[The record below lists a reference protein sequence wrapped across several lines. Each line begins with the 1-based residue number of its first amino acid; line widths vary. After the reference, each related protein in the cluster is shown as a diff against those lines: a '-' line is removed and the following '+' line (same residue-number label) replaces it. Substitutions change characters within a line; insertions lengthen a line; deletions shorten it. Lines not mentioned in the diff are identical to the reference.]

1 MSGAKRRKV
10 LQMSFGWKGKS
21 AVVTGA
27 ASGIGLALAEELVA
41 RGARVLMADIAEAAL
56 ACEAGRLG
64 AEHRVCDVSDPAAV
78 ERLAADTKSLFGV
91 VDLAFANAGTI
102 VNGPLADATPVEFD
116 FIYAVNVRGAWS
128 TMAAFAR
135 IMRQQEHGGRI
146 CVTASEHSLGLQH
159 AGAGFYTA
167 SKHAVL
173 GLAEVFRAELP
184 ATVTISAFCPGLVA
198 TGLADAVRPPHL
210 AHPSEKQRAFGRAV
224 QALGMNA
231 SDAAKA
237 ALDGVA
243 RGDFYI
249 VTHANAHAAA
259 ARRFNEIDAAFAA
272 QAPAGKDADRYD
284 VNRIVAELRA
294 QRKPG

>member
-1 MSGAKRRKV
+1 MSYVWAGKR
-10 LQMSFGWKGKS
+10 

-27 ASGIGLALAEELVA
+27 ASGIGLALSEELVA
-41 RGARVLMADIAEAAL
+41 RGARVLMADIAQAAL
-56 ACEAGRLG
+56 AREAARLG
-64 AEHRVCDVSDPAAV
+64 AAARVCDVADPAAV
-78 ERLAADTKSLFGV
+78 EQMAEHARNLFGT

-102 VNGPLADATPVEFD
+102 VNGSLADASPAEFD
-116 FIYAVNVRGAWS
+116 FVYAVNVRGAWS

-135 IMRQQEHGGRI
+135 IMREQQQGGRI

-159 AGAGFYTA
+159 GGAGFYTA

-184 ATVTISAFCPGLVA
+184 ADVQISTFCPGLVA
-198 TGLADAVRPPHL
+198 TNLADAVRPTSL
-210 AHPSEKQRAFGRAV
+210 TQPSDKQRAFGRAV
-224 QALGMNA
+224 QAQGMSAANA
-231 SDAAKA
+231 ARA

-249 VTHANAHAAA
+249 VTHANAFAAA
-259 ARRFNEIDAAFAA
+259 KRRFAEIDAAFAT
-272 QAPAGKDADRYD
+272 QAPVGEDPERYD
-284 VNRIVAELRA
+284 VNRIVAGMLA

>member
-1 MSGAKRRKV
+1 MTFA
-10 LQMSFGWKGKS
+10 WTGKS

-27 ASGIGLALAEELVA
+27 ASGIGLALSEELVA

-56 ACEAGRLG
+56 AREATRLG
-64 AEHRVCDVSDPAAV
+64 TAHRLCDVADPEAV
-78 ERLAADTKSLFGV
+78 ERLAGDAQHLFAT

-102 VNGPLADATPVEFD
+102 INGPLADSTPAEFD
-116 FIYAVNVRGAWS
+116 FVYAVNVRGAWS

-135 IMRQQEHGGRI
+135 LMRGQEHGGRI

-159 AGAGFYTA
+159 GGAGFYTA

-184 ATVTISAFCPGLVA
+184 DKVKISAFCPGLVA
-198 TGLADAVRPPHL
+198 TNLADAVRPADFSQPKE
-210 AHPSEKQRAFGRAV
+210 SQRAFGRDV
-224 QALGMNA
+224 QAQGMA
-231 SDAAKA
+231 AIDAARA

-259 ARRFNEIDAAFAA
+259 KRRFAEIDSAFAA
-272 QAPAGKDADRYD
+272 QSPVGTDADRYD
-284 VNRIVAELRA
+284 VSRIVNAMLA
-294 QRKPG
+294 QRKNR

>member
-1 MSGAKRRKV
+1 MTFA
-10 LQMSFGWKGKS
+10 WTGKS

-27 ASGIGLALAEELVA
+27 ASGIGLALSEELVA
-41 RGARVLMADIAEAAL
+41 RGAHVLMADIAEAAL
-56 ACEAGRLG
+56 AREATRLG
-64 AEHRVCDVSDPAAV
+64 AAQRLCDVADAAAV
-78 ERLAADTKSLFGV
+78 ERLAGDAHHLFGT
-91 VDLAFANAGTI
+91 VDFAFANAGTI
-102 VNGPLADATPVEFD
+102 INGPLADSTPAEFD
-116 FIYAVNVRGAWS
+116 FVYAVNVRGAWS

-135 IMRQQEHGGRI
+135 LMRGQKHGGRI

-159 AGAGFYTA
+159 GGAGFYTA

-184 ATVTISAFCPGLVA
+184 AKVGISAFCPGLVA
-198 TGLADAVRPPHL
+198 TGLADAVRPSHL
-210 AHPSEKQRAFGRAV
+210 AQPGEKQRAFGRAV
-224 QALGMNA
+224 QAQGMSA

-259 ARRFNEIDAAFAA
+259 KRRFTEIDAAFAA
-272 QAPAGKDADRYD
+272 QAPVGEDADRYD
-284 VNRIVAELRA
+284 VNRVVAAMLA

>member
-1 MSGAKRRKV
+1 
-10 LQMSFGWKGKS
+10 MSFFWAGKN

-41 RGARVLMADIAEAAL
+41 RGAQVLMADIAEGAL
-56 ACEAGRLG
+56 AREAARLG
-64 AEHRVCDVSDPAAV
+64 AAFRVCDIADPAAV
-78 ERLAADTKSLFGV
+78 EQMARNARDLFGT

-102 VNGPLADATPVEFD
+102 VNGALADASPAEFD
-116 FIYAVNVRGAWS
+116 FVYAVNVRGAWN

-135 IMRQQEHGGRI
+135 IMREQQQGGRI

-159 AGAGFYTA
+159 GGAGFYTA

-184 ATVTISAFCPGLVA
+184 AEVRISAFCPGLV
-198 TGLADAVRPPHL
+198 TTNLADAIRPTSL
-210 AHPSEKQRAFGRAV
+210 TQPSDKQRAFGRAV
-224 QALGMNA
+224 QAQGMSA
-231 SDAAKA
+231 ADAARA

-249 VTHANAHAAA
+249 VTHANAYLAAK
-259 ARRFNEIDAAFAA
+259 RRFEEIDAAFAA
-272 QAPAGKDADRYD
+272 QAPVGEDVDRYD
-284 VNRIVAELRA
+284 VNRIVAGMLA
-294 QRKPG
+294 QRKPR